1 MTPCTSHFFTFPWSC
16 LYAIQSSHRRGFH
29 GIITERCF
37 MGRVYPFDYPSG
49 GRATS
54 RECEPPKY
62 KNTFH
67 LTPLQECMPTSS
79 VVPASA
85 TPRVDLAWL
94 ENAYVDVASSVS
106 TIPWVSS
113 LVLPPL
119 MGATLLTSLTLARLH
134 SWGSAYNDAPPLCL
148 GRRRCPSK
156 HATRCVH
163 TIITEDTS
171 WEACSECRSQ
181 WWLHRASK

>member
-1 MTPCTSHFFTFPWSC
+1 
-16 LYAIQSSHRRGFH
+16 
-29 GIITERCF
+29 
-37 MGRVYPFDYPSG
+37 MGRVHPFDYPSG

-62 KNTFH
+62 KDTFH
-67 LTPLQECMPTSS
+67 LTPMQECMPTSS

-94 ENAYVDVASSVS
+94 ENAYVDVASSIS